1 MSNKKRH
8 AASLIGAATFWL
20 LAGPAAGQTTDSWE
34 FQFELL
40 RMDVK
45 GADAHT
51 GDIVRTTD
59 VVTLNPPQISDQVT
73 HTPID
78 LNMDAKST
86 IRAELKH
93 RGQTWGAGVS
103 GWYLRTKDSES
114 GHVSSAAESAT
125 SSSITS
131 EFNSVLMWNEL
142 ASPIRND
149 LEASRASPL
158 DYQVSGRL
166 RTFALDGFAL
176 ASLVSNDTLR
186 FELIMGGKVARV
198 RSDQDQDLKL
208 RAFILNAFRPL
219 HLDNH
224 IELSS
229 VAEATLNG
237 AGPMVGWAGRA
248 MWGRLRFDAS
258 VTESVLYA
266 SSKQIG
272 LFSDVDDMRVAQSPT
287 GPFATCPAALASLGC
302 FSARSDWNFEKS
314 TKAFVPVTELQ
325 LKVLVDVARHIA
337 VGGSSFTSIW
347 NNVPAPPAFT
357 ITHATAGPGNDWD
370 FGSRSLR
377 FGSAGLIVNFR
388 F

>member
-1 MSNKKRH
+1 MSNKKRYC
-8 AASLIGAATFWL
+8 ACVIGAATFWL
-20 LAGPAAGQTTDSWE
+20 LAGPAAAQTTGSWE

-45 GADAHT
+45 GADTHT
-51 GDIVRTTD
+51 GDVVRVTD
-59 VVTLNPPQISDQVT
+59 VQTFNPPQIADRVT

-78 LNMDAKST
+78 LNMDTKNT
-86 IRAELKH
+86 IRAELTH

-103 GWYLRTKDSES
+103 GWYLRTEDSES
-114 GHVSSAAESAT
+114 GHVSSAADSVTA
-125 SSSITS
+125 SSVTS

-142 ASPIRND
+142 VSATRND
-149 LEASRASPL
+149 LEASRLAPL

-176 ASLVSNDTLR
+176 ASLVSNDSIRL
-186 FELIMGGKVARV
+186 ELIMGGKFARV
-198 RSDQDQDLKL
+198 RSDQNQDLTL
-208 RAFILNAFRPL
+208 RAFILNFFRPL
-219 HLDNH
+219 HFNNN

-229 VAEATLNG
+229 VAEANLSG

-248 MWGRLRFDAS
+248 TWRRLRFDAS
-258 VTESVLYA
+258 VTESFLYA
-266 SSKQIG
+266 SSKQTG
-272 LFSDVDDMRVAQSPT
+272 LFSDVDDIKVAQSPT

-302 FSARSDWNFEKS
+302 FSVRSDWNFEKS
-314 TKAFVPVTELQ
+314 TKAFVPVTDLQ

-337 VGGSSFTSIW
+337 IGGSSFTSIW

-357 ITHATAGPGNDWD
+357 ITHANDGPGNDWD
-370 FGSRSLR
+370 FGQRSLR